1 MHSSLVRIQNVFGFF
16 TTVAFA
22 VAAVVALSVVVSTQN
37 PSAKLEMRNVQ
48 VVKGRPHYYS
58 TKKEEY
64 AHVKFDLDAGTFL
77 GYGRLVLA
85 PSTLLFYFSNEKL
98 ANTISADLTS
108 LFSWN
113 TKQVFV
119 YVVAS
124 FPPTTNPSPSLPN
137 SEAIIWDAII
147 PASSAPL
154 HPNTYIHPTSS
165 SSSSKSSSAS
175 KSRRSKSKDQ
185 ALAHPVGASP
195 GILRLNSQRPKYQIT
210 TPSSRISNLDNCT
223 LTLHYNIQPWVGA
236 LVWGTHPALPCRR
249 TGAAWRGQERG
260 VQNAGTEGRERGEEG
275 GIEDG
280 DGWGEE

>member
-1 MHSSLVRIQNVFGFF
+1 MCYKGFWRN
-16 TTVAFA
+16 TR
-22 VAAVVALSVVVSTQN
+22 AAGRDADSRQYS
-37 PSAKLEMRNVQ
+37 
-48 VVKGRPHYYS
+48 VKGRPHYYS

-236 LVWGTHPALPCRR
+236 LVWGNPSSAPLSPY
-249 TGAAWRGQERG
+249 WSSM
-260 VQNAGTEGRERGEEG
+260 EG
-275 GIEDG
+275 GKSEVFRMPELKG
-280 DGWGEE
+280 ASAVKKEELRTETGGERNRGSPA